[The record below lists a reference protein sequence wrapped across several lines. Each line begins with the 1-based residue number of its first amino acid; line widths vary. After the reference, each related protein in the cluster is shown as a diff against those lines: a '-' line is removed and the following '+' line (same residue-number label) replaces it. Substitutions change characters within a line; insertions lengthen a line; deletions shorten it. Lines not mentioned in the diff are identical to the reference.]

1 MYYLLLTNFF
11 RVLASLGSF
20 LDKLDLTTV
29 AQNATNNKTT
39 FTFNTFAI
47 QVQEIDPRTFN
58 GQTFIVD
65 LGSFEQVSTVSNVDI
80 DVDALITINNDVL
93 AEERSEEDLT
103 HLTTSLELKPSLF
116 EGSRSSNSSSTT
128 IQRVSYTV
136 FLKDSLFLPENV
148 SLNKVGSVIV
158 AVRTS
163 HQYNE
168 SILGMPVRVNFSV
181 NEMVSLMKGSLY

>member
-1 MYYLLLTNFF
+1 MMYYLLLINFF

-39 FTFNTFAI
+39 FTFSTFAI
-47 QVQEIDPRTFN
+47 QVHEIDPRTFN

-80 DVDALITINNDVL
+80 NHDALITINNDVL
-93 AEERSEEDLT
+93 SKDIQYSTA
-103 HLTTSLELKPSLF
+103 SLELNPSIF
-116 EGSRSSNSSSTT
+116 EESRSSNSSSAI

-136 FLKDSLFLPENV
+136 FLKDSLFLPKNV
-148 SLNKVGSVIV
+148 SLNKVGSVVV

-168 SILGMPVRVNFSV
+168 SILGMPVRVNFSI
-181 NEMVSLMKGSLY
+181 NEMVSLIKWY